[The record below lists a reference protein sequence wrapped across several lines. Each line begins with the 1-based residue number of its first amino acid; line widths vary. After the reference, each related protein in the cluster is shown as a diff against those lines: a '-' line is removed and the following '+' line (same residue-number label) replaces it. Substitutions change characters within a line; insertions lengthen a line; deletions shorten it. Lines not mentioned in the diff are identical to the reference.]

1 MEKHRREKNKLVV
14 MTIVKEE
21 DKYKGHKSIIDSVN
35 DNIRHDI
42 YLYIPY
48 IYIYIYIL
56 LPDNCIF
63 DTVFIT
69 GYVFVSRL

>member
-48 IYIYIYIL
+48 IYIYIYTL
-56 LPDNCIF
+56 
-63 DTVFIT
+63 T
-69 GYVFVSRL
+69 